1 MKFFFLL
8 LLIVSSVHAG
18 VGLDEIGSP
27 MIKCNGKAKNE
38 VTLFAY
44 SEGVAGIR
52 VLGKDYILDTRLNQ
66 VDAPE
71 ASLKVVSSGDVEVD
85 RIFYKKEWSID
96 LKMFTAETYVSN
108 LTVKGKKIPL
118 TCKFGN

>member
-1 MKFFFLL
+1 MKLFFFL

-27 MIKCNGKAKNE
+27 MIKCIGKAKEE

-44 SEGVAGIR
+44 AEGVAGIR
-52 VLGKDYILDTRLNQ
+52 VLGKDYLLDKRLNQ
-66 VDAPE
+66 VDAP
-71 ASLKVVSSGDVEVD
+71 AADLKVVSRGDVEID

-96 LKMFTAETYVSN
+96 LKMFTDETYVSN
-108 LTVKGKKIPL
+108 LSVKGKKIAL
-118 TCKFGN
+118 TCKFGH